1 MKHFTEILGTETARL
16 IIEWRPSTKP
26 SRRPFGGRHCIDQR
40 GSPVFSRGA
49 VLGFNSGKPC
59 ILVLTVMR
67 GDLVSLAAPDSANG
81 WHHYRISPDFE
92 LQAFPIHDRKL
103 TPDELN
109 DHVNLECCEQLE
121 QLGDCD
127 DALRDFLDRK
137 DRPDFVSQALA
148 RQIRK
153 WRKRRPDKFFH
164 FVPSLVKESEIP
176 FLANIAPF
184 TGLRFF
190 RKRMTEK
197 QILRCIH
204 RSPEGG
210 VLFAFERMTPAQI
223 ERAIKE
229 CPGTLITHRHS
240 RISDKQLDR
249 CAQYDPFAAI
259 KTRAAMNPRRH
270 AILLARSYSL
280 AFPMQPGGTMDDFHA
295 EIIGSLTR
303 FPDVWLSAH
312 QHDYDEIF
320 ECLSQRAQIRID
332 HGFIQTLLGKI
343 SIKHRKHLADHIAKF
358 L

>member
-1 MKHFTEILGTETARL
+1 MKHFTELLGTNTARV
-16 IIEWRPSTKP
+16 IIDWRSTAKP
-26 SRRPFGGRHCIDQR
+26 ARRPFVGRHCLDQL
-40 GSPVFSRGA
+40 GSLNFSRGA
-49 VLGFNSGKPC
+49 VLGHEHGKPC
-59 ILVLTVMR
+59 ILVITVVR
-67 GDLVSLAAPDSANG
+67 GDLVSLAAPDSTTG
-81 WHHYRISPDFE
+81 WRHYRIGPDFE
-92 LQAFPIHDRKL
+92 LLPFPIQDRKL

-109 DHVNLECCEQLE
+109 HHVNLECCEQLE
-121 QLGDCD
+121 QLSDCD

-148 RQIRK
+148 RQIWK
-153 WRKRRPDKFFH
+153 WRKRRLDKLFH
-164 FVPSLVKESEIP
+164 LVPSMVKNGEIP
-176 FLANIAPF
+176 FLPNISPF

-270 AILLARSYSL
+270 AILLARSYLL

-303 FPDVWLSAH
+303 FPDVWLNAH
-312 QHDYDEIF
+312 QQDYGEIF
-320 ECLSQRAQIRID
+320 GCLSQHAEIRID